1 MARSAKTY
9 RDWYLRHTAA
19 VVREGGVIAYPTE
32 AVFGLGCDPLNYQA
46 VSKLLSIKQRKPDK
60 GLILIAADL
69 AQIKPY
75 IGKLSKS
82 IYQKIEKK
90 YSRPTTWLLPK
101 ADSLPYWLSGK
112 HDKIAIRITAHPI
125 AAELCRRCG
134 YALVSTSANVEGQ
147 PPARNSLRV
156 QRSLG
161 SVIDKIVCGETSGLT
176 NPSRIIDAQTNKII
190 RAN

>member
-90 YSRPTTWLLPK
+90 YSTPTTWLLPK

-161 SVIDKIVCGETSGLT
+161 RAIDKIVCGETSGLT